1 MNDAQERTFEIGLTM
16 AGAVS
21 AGAYTAGVV
30 DFLLEALS
38 TWYDARARGEA
49 SIPSHSVSLRVMSG
63 ASAGALTAAIVAA
76 NARVA
81 FPPVKPGT
89 DATSGPKN
97 PLFTAWVDRIDMSE
111 LLKTRDLASGAQPL
125 SLLDTT
131 IIDQIADEV
140 LTPPAGQAPGT
151 SRPYFASTL
160 RTLMTVTNITGVPYA
175 YKSVGAGSYQQ
186 GMTAHG
192 DVMRFAVTNAGQVPA
207 LAPRTAP
214 GWTYEYQLD
223 LANAPPLLLLLK
235 QCAIASAAFP
245 LGLKPRE
252 LTRDRTDY
260 NNRPVVLPGAN
271 AGQLPSVVYF
281 QPNWPTG
288 STPDIKPAY
297 NFVNFDGGCI
307 DNEPF
312 ELARTELAGG
322 PLERNERSGSSAAR
336 AVIIVD
342 PFPQIAP
349 PPPLELAKDV
359 PLQLALF
366 KLLGVYKDQARFKP
380 EELALAL
387 QDDVYSRFLI
397 APVRPDPSPTGGPD
411 NPATLGPWIA
421 SGALGGFSGFLSR
434 EYRRHDYWLGRR
446 NCQQFLR
453 RFFTLKEDNPLFA
466 AWRNEPWAAAYRVS
480 NTVNGVTWTELP
492 VIPLM
497 TSVRDEEP
505 VPKWPF
511 GVFDPASIRDAVS
524 NRANAIFQRW
534 MEGESFLSKIA
545 KFAWWTWGRSALTDK
560 ILNAIRS
567 GLATQRLVTPK
578 T

>member
-1 MNDAQERTFEIGLTM
+1 MNTAQQPAFEIGLTM

-38 TWYDARARGEA
+38 TWYEQRASGA
-49 SIPSHSVSLRVMSG
+49 AAVPTHNVSLRVMSG

-76 NARVA
+76 NARVT
-81 FPPVKPGT
+81 FPAVRPGS
-89 DATSGPKN
+89 DATNGPKN
-97 PLFTAWVDRIDMSE
+97 PFFTAWVNRIDISE
-111 LLKTRDLASGAQPL
+111 LLKSQDLASGAQPL

-131 IIDQIADEV
+131 IIDQIGDEV
-140 LTPPAGQAPGT
+140 LTPPSGQIPGT
-151 SRPYFASTL
+151 SRPYFAGTL
-160 RTLMTVTNITGVPYA
+160 RTFITVTNITGVPYA
-175 YKSVGAGSYQQ
+175 YQSAGAGSYQQ

-192 DVMRFAVTNAGQVPA
+192 DVMRFAVTSAGLMPA
-207 LAPRTAP
+207 PAPRTAA
-214 GWTYEYQLD
+214 GWNYEYQLD
-223 LANAPPLLLLLK
+223 LTQTPLLPLLK
-235 QCAIASAAFP
+235 QSAIASAAFP

-252 LTRDRTDY
+252 LTRNRTDY
-260 NNRPVVLPGAN
+260 NDRPVVLPGATT
-271 AGQLPSVVYF
+271 GQSPTLAHF
-281 QPNWPTG
+281 QPSWPAG
-288 STPDIKPAY
+288 STPDANKAY

-322 PLERNERSGSSAAR
+322 PLERNDRNGSTADR
-336 AVIIVD
+336 AIVIVD
-342 PFPQIAP
+342 PFPQVAP

-359 PLQLALF
+359 PLSTALF

-397 APVRPDPSPTGGPD
+397 APVRPEPSASGGPD
-411 NPATLGPWIA
+411 DLTKLGPWIA
-421 SGALGGFSGFLSR
+421 SGAIGGFSGFLSR

-453 RFFTLKEDNPLFA
+453 RYFTLKEDNPLFA
-466 AWRNEPWAAAYRVS
+466 AWRNEPWAVAYRVS
-480 NTVNGVTWTELP
+480 KTANGVTWTELP

-497 TSVRDEEP
+497 ASVQNEEP

-511 GVFDPASIRDAVS
+511 GVFEPSSIRAAVS

-545 KFAWWTWGRSALTDK
+545 KFAWWIWGRDTLTDK
-560 ILNAIRS
+560 ALNAIRV
-567 GLATQRLVTPK
+567 GLVTQRLLPPSP
-578 T
+578 